1 MTCAMSLSE
10 QATRRHNDYYAGLKE
25 HGNEIV
31 RAYEALTPT
40 SRALFKEAAS
50 LMPGGYTRDAV
61 MREPHPLYLR
71 SGAGSLLR
79 DADGRE
85 IVDFWFNA
93 TSLILGQ
100 CHPHV
105 NAAVRQQLDRGAA
118 FYGPTDAEF
127 DHARALIARIPC
139 AERVRYANSGSEAVM
154 MALRIARAFTGRS
167 TIAKFEGS
175 YHGSYDDI
183 SWSVAPP
190 VRLVG
195 SLDAPAAVADTAG
208 LAGPAGRTLVLPFND
223 PGRTAR
229 LVEANADTIA
239 AIIVEP
245 MSNRIGMIMPDTA
258 FVQDLRAL
266 CDRFGIILIFEEVI
280 AFRVAYGGAQSVL
293 GVTPDM
299 TTLGKIIGGG
309 FPVGAVVGRAAVM
322 EVTSPKAE
330 SRVTHAG
337 TFNANPMTL
346 VAGKATLD
354 LLTPDAFTT
363 LNRRGQSVRD
373 ELADICRGLPLQV
386 TGAGSLF
393 KITATREEIRNY
405 RNAATAD
412 RSWEAAASLAL
423 LNRGFL
429 LTAQL
434 QGCLSLVTTDAQIE
448 QLLDAIRDI
457 VRAF

>member
-1 MTCAMSLSE
+1 MSLSE
-10 QATRRHNDYYAGLKE
+10 QAGQRHNDYYAVLKA
-25 HGNEIV
+25 HGDAIV
-31 RAYEALTPT
+31 RRYQALTPT
-40 SRALFKEAAS
+40 SRRLFKEAAS

-71 SGAGSLLR
+71 SGAGSLLL

-93 TSLILGQ
+93 TSLILGH

-105 NAAVRQQLDRGAA
+105 KAAVREQLDRGAA

-190 VRLVG
+190 ARLVG
-195 SLDAPAAVADTAG
+195 SIDAPTAVAETAG
-208 LAGPAGRTLVLPFND
+208 LAGAAGRALILPFND
-223 PGRTAR
+223 LGRTAR

-245 MSNRIGMIMPDTA
+245 MSNRIGMIMPDTV
-258 FVQDLRAL
+258 FVEGLRAL
-266 CDRFGIILIFEEVI
+266 CDRFGIVLIFDEVI

-309 FPVGAVVGRAAVM
+309 FPVGAVVGRTDLM
-322 EVTSPKAE
+322 EVTSPKAK

-354 LLTPDAFTT
+354 LLTPDALAT

-373 ELADICRGLPLQV
+373 ELTDLCNGLPLQV

-393 KITATREEIRNY
+393 KITATREQIRNY
-405 RNAATAD
+405 RNSATAD
-412 RSWEAAASLAL
+412 RSWEASASLEL
-423 LNRGFL
+423 LNQGFL

-434 QGCLSLVTTDAQIE
+434 QGCLSMVTTDSQIE
-448 QLLDAIRDI
+448 RLLDAIRR
-457 VRAF
+457 VVKAL

>member
-1 MTCAMSLSE
+1 MSVRE
-10 QATRRHNDYYAGLKE
+10 QAGTRHNDYYARLKE
-25 HGNEIV
+25 RGEEIV
-31 RAYEALTPT
+31 GEYRALTPT
-40 SRALFKEAAS
+40 SQGLFKEAAG

-61 MREPHPLYLR
+61 MRTPHPLYLR
-71 SGAGSLLR
+71 SGAASLLR

-85 IVDFWFNA
+85 IIDFWFNA
-93 TSLILGQ
+93 TSLILGH
-100 CHPHV
+100 CHPAV
-105 NAAVRQQLDRGAA
+105 TAAVREQLDRGAA

-183 SWSVAPP
+183 AWSVAPP
-190 VRLVG
+190 AHLVG
-195 SLDAPAAVADTAG
+195 SLDAPVSVADTAG
-208 LAGPAGRTLVLPFND
+208 LAGAAGRALVLPFND
-223 PGRTAR
+223 LERATR
-229 LVEANADTIA
+229 LVEANAETIA

-245 MSNRIGMIMPDTA
+245 MSNRIGMIMPDVA
-258 FVQDLRAL
+258 FVQGLRRL
-266 CDRFGIILIFEEVI
+266 CDRFGIVLIFDEVI

-309 FPVGAVVGRAAVM
+309 FPVGAVVGRAKVL
-322 EVTSPKAE
+322 EVTAPTAG

-337 TFNANPMTL
+337 TFNANPITL
-346 VAGKATLD
+346 AAGKATLN
-354 LLTPDAFTT
+354 LLTSDALST
-363 LNRRGQSVRD
+363 LNARGQSVRD
-373 ELADICRGLPLQV
+373 ELADICSGLPLRV

-393 KITATREEIRNY
+393 KISATGEEIRNY
-405 RNAATAD
+405 RNSVTAD
-412 RSWEAAASLAL
+412 RSWEGYASLEL

-429 LTAQL
+429 LTPQL
-434 QGCLSLVTTDAQIE
+434 QGCLSMVTTDTQIE
-448 QLLDAIRDI
+448 RLLDAIRRI
-457 VRAF
+457 VKNT